1 MNQKGAVIVIVA
13 GLMVAFIG
21 MAALGLDLGH
31 LYLVRNELQNAADS
45 GALAGARFLY
55 LEDGS
60 AVNPGANDRAN
71 EAATSNIAD
80 KVMVDINLGDI
91 QRGHW
96 SFGLGTLPRGFYP
109 NDSLVRVNLARSLVE
124 LDQDPSFINAMQV
137 RTRRD
142 ATKAASFFATI
153 LGYTGFKLATEAVAY
168 IGFAADAGP
177 AEVDEPIAICKQAI
191 TDADGAFSCV
201 TGRMFNSGSNLETHN
216 TSAWT
221 NFDQPC
227 EGAASGNEVRRI
239 ITNDQGNT
247 YTIGLGGMSSTGGN
261 DTGPALFSLMN
272 KWVQVTNKTVV
283 WPMTLPVIDCP
294 GNNTTSCADV
304 VGFVRI
310 KVVWINGNNP
320 TWDSVPTTMSD
331 PEGEYPPWSSG
342 LPSDNSTVQTVTLP
356 DGFIYQTTPR
366 WDSFVQH
373 FNLKDAG
380 GHPAQFKPTSAGK
393 TIYFVPSCVYQ
404 DIIGNSGGD
413 PFGILARIPR
423 LVN

>member
-13 GLMVAFIG
+13 GSLVAFIG
-21 MAALGLDLGH
+21 MAALALDLGH
-31 LYLVRNELQNAADS
+31 LCLVRNELQNAADS
-45 GALAGARFLY
+45 GALAGARALY
-55 LEDGS
+55 VEDGS
-60 AVNPGANDRAN
+60 AVNSGANDRAN
-71 EAATSNIAD
+71 EAATSNTAD
-80 KVMVDINLGDI
+80 KVTVDINSGDI

-109 NDSLVRVNLARSLVE
+109 NDSLVRVDLARPLVE

-153 LGYTGFKLATEAVAY
+153 FGYTGFRLAAEAVAY

-177 AEVDEPIAICKQAI
+177 AEVDEPIAVCRQAI
-191 TDADGAFSCV
+191 TDVDGGFSCV
-201 TGRMFNSGSNLETHN
+201 TGRMFNSGSNIETHN

-221 NFDQPC
+221 DFSQPC
-227 EGAASGNEVRRI
+227 ESATSGNEVRQI
-239 ITNDQGNT
+239 IDNDQGNT
-247 YTIGLGGMSSTGGN
+247 YMISLGSMSTTGGN
-261 DTGPALFSLMN
+261 TTGPALFSLMD

-294 GNNTTSCADV
+294 GNNTTSCAEV
-304 VGFVRI
+304 TGFVRI

-320 TWDSVPTTMSD
+320 PWDSVPTTMSD
-331 PEGEYPPWSSG
+331 PEGEYSPWSSS
-342 LPSDNSTVQTVTLP
+342 LLSDDSSVQTVTLS
-356 DGFIYQTTPR
+356 DGFTYQTTPR

-393 TIYFVPSCVYQ
+393 TIYFVPSCVYE
-404 DIIGNSGGD
+404 DLIGNSGGD
-413 PFGILARIPR
+413 PFGILAKIPR